1 MAVYT
6 SLTAAELTDLLS
18 RYDVGE
24 LVALTPISAGIENSN
39 YAVTTSQGEYVL
51 TLFEHHAP
59 DEVRNFVRLARHL
72 GSKDLCVPSP
82 VEDASGAWLHSLKN
96 KPTILCQR
104 FAGSHPDQLSEQQCE
119 AIGRELAEFH
129 LASCDLPDPRHDER
143 GYDWWQSIAPELST
157 DLDASDKALLTD
169 ELAFQ
174 QAQRAQW
181 CQLPHGWIHADLFH
195 DNALFDGD
203 ELTAILDLYN
213 ACEGAWL
220 YDLAIVAN
228 DWCASDDSGLGDSGL
243 DPKRF
248 EALVIGYQ
256 SVRPLSEF
264 EAGMWNT
271 VLRGA
276 ALRFWLSRLLATR
289 IAAQRGERLP
299 ASKQP
304 QEYRDRLLWH
314 RAQAGEPY

>member
-6 SLTAAELTDLLS
+6 SLTAADVSDLLS
-18 RYDVGE
+18 HFDLGE
-24 LVALTPISAGIENSN
+24 LVEHSPISAGIENSN

-72 GSKDLCVPSP
+72 GEKDLCVPSP
-82 VEDASGAWLHSLKN
+82 VEDASGVWLHSLKN
-96 KPTILCQR
+96 KPAILCRR
-104 FAGSHPDQLSEQQCE
+104 FTGSHPDQLSEQQCE

-129 LASCDLPDPRHDER
+129 LASSDLPDPRHDER

-157 DLDASDKALLTD
+157 DLEASDKALLTD

-174 QAQRAQW
+174 KAQRAQW

-228 DWCASDDSGLGDSGL
+228 DWCASDDSGL

-248 EALVIGYQ
+248 EALLIGYQ
-256 SVRPLSEF
+256 SVR
-264 EAGMWNT
+264 
-271 VLRGA
+271 
-276 ALRFWLSRLLATR
+276 
-289 IAAQRGERLP
+289 
-299 ASKQP
+299 
-304 QEYRDRLLWH
+304 
-314 RAQAGEPY
+314 

>member
-6 SLTAAELTDLLS
+6 SLTAADVSDLLS
-18 RYDVGE
+18 HFDLGE
-24 LVALTPISAGIENSN
+24 LVEHSPISAGIENSN
-39 YAVTTSQGEYVL
+39 YAVTSSQGEYVL

-72 GSKDLCVPSP
+72 GEKDLCVPSP
-82 VEDASGAWLHSLKN
+82 VEGASGVWLHSLKN
-96 KPTILCQR
+96 KPAILCRR
-104 FAGSHPDQLSEQQCE
+104 FTGSHPDQLSEQQCE

-129 LASCDLPDPRHDER
+129 LASSDLPDPRHDER

-157 DLDASDKALLTD
+157 DLEASDKALLTD

-174 QAQRAQW
+174 KAQRQHW

-243 DPKRF
+243 DLKRF
-248 EALVIGYQ
+248 EALLIGYQ

-264 EAGMWNT
+264 ESGMWNT
-271 VLRGA
+271 ALRGA
-276 ALRFWLSRLLATR
+276 ALRFWLSRLLAAR
-289 IAAQRGERLP
+289 MAKSRSEELP
-299 ASKQP
+299 AHKQP
-304 QEYRDRLLWH
+304 TEYRDRLRWH
-314 RAQAGEPY
+314 RGKSLSKG

>member
-6 SLTAAELTDLLS
+6 SLTAADVSDLLS
-18 RYDVGE
+18 HFDLGE
-24 LVALTPISAGIENSN
+24 LVEYSPISAGIENSN

-82 VEDASGAWLHSLKN
+82 VGDTEGLWLHSLKN
-96 KPTILCQR
+96 KPAILCRR
-104 FAGSHPDQLSEQQCE
+104 FSGEHPKQLSTAQCE
-119 AIGRELAEFH
+119 EIGRELAEFH
-129 LASCDLPDPRHDER
+129 LASSDLPDPRHDER
-143 GYDWWQSIAPELST
+143 GYDWWQSIAPDLSA
-157 DLDASDKALLTD
+157 DLGDDDKALLAD

-174 QAQRAQW
+174 KAQRQHW

-228 DWCASDDSGLGDSGL
+228 DWCALPDGAVESE
-243 DPKRF
+243 RF
-248 EALVIGYQ
+248 TALIDGYQ
-256 SVRPLSEF
+256 SVRALADVESNF
-264 EAGMWNT
+264 WNT

-276 ALRFWLSRLLATR
+276 ALRFWLSRLLAAR
-289 IAAQRGERLP
+289 MAKSRSEELP
-299 ASKQP
+299 AHKQP
-304 QEYRDRLLWH
+304 TEYRDRLRWH
-314 RAQAGEPY
+314 RSHSLPEG

>member
-6 SLTAAELTDLLS
+6 SLTAADVSDLLS
-18 RYDVGE
+18 HFDLGE
-24 LVALTPISAGIENSN
+24 LVEHSPISAGIENSN
-39 YAVTTSQGEYVL
+39 YAVTSSQGEYVL

-72 GSKDLCVPSP
+72 GEKDLCVPSP
-82 VEDASGAWLHSLKN
+82 VEDASGVWLHSLKN
-96 KPTILCQR
+96 KPAILCRR
-104 FAGSHPDQLSEQQCE
+104 FTGSHPDQLSEQQCE

-129 LASCDLPDPRHDER
+129 VASSDLPDPRHDER

-157 DLDASDKALLTD
+157 DLEASDKALLTD
-169 ELAFQ
+169 ELVFQ
-174 QAQRAQW
+174 KAQRQHW

-243 DPKRF
+243 DLKRF
-248 EALVIGYQ
+248 EALLIGYQ

-264 EAGMWNT
+264 ESGMWNT
-271 VLRGA
+271 ALRGA
-276 ALRFWLSRLLATR
+276 ALRFWLSRLLAAR
-289 IAAQRGERLP
+289 MAKSRSEELP
-299 ASKQP
+299 AHKQP
-304 QEYRDRLLWH
+304 TEYRDRLRWH
-314 RAQAGEPY
+314 RGKSLSKG

>member
-6 SLTAAELTDLLS
+6 SLTAADVSDLLS
-18 RYDVGE
+18 HFDLGE
-24 LVALTPISAGIENSN
+24 LVEHSPISAGIENSN
-39 YAVTTSQGEYVL
+39 YAVTSSQGEYVL

-72 GSKDLCVPSP
+72 GEKDLCVPSP
-82 VEDASGAWLHSLKN
+82 VEDASGVWLHSLKN
-96 KPTILCQR
+96 KPAILCRR
-104 FAGSHPDQLSEQQCE
+104 FTGSHPDQLSEQQCE

-129 LASCDLPDPRHDER
+129 LASSDLPDPRHDER

-157 DLDASDKALLTD
+157 DLEASDKALLTD

-174 QAQRAQW
+174 KAQRQHW

-243 DPKRF
+243 DLKRF
-248 EALVIGYQ
+248 EALLIGYQ

-264 EAGMWNT
+264 ESGMWNT
-271 VLRGA
+271 ALRGA
-276 ALRFWLSRLLATR
+276 ALRFWLSRLLAAR
-289 IAAQRGERLP
+289 MAKSRSEELP
-299 ASKQP
+299 AHKQP
-304 QEYRDRLLWH
+304 TEYRDRLRWH
-314 RAQAGEPY
+314 RGKSLSKG

>member
-6 SLTAAELTDLLS
+6 SLTAADVSDLLS
-18 RYDVGE
+18 HFDLGE
-24 LVALTPISAGIENSN
+24 LVEYSPISAGIENSN

-82 VEDASGAWLHSLKN
+82 VDDTEGLWLQSLKN
-96 KPTILCQR
+96 KPAILCRR
-104 FAGSHPDQLSEQQCE
+104 FSGEHPKQLSTAQCA
-119 AIGRELAEFH
+119 AIGRELAQFH
-129 LASCDLPDPRHDER
+129 LASRDLPDPRHDER
-143 GYDWWQSIAPELST
+143 GYDWWQNIAPELSR
-157 DLDASDKALLTD
+157 DLGDEDRELLND

-174 QAQRAQW
+174 KAQRQHW

-228 DWCASDDSGLGDSGL
+228 DWCALPDGGVESE
-243 DPKRF
+243 RF
-248 EALVIGYQ
+248 AALVDGYQ
-256 SVRPLSEF
+256 SVRALADVESSF
-264 EAGMWNT
+264 WNT

-276 ALRFWLSRLLATR
+276 ALRFWLSRLLAAR
-289 IAAQRGERLP
+289 MAKSRSEELP
-299 ASKQP
+299 AHKQP
-304 QEYRDRLLWH
+304 TEYRDRLRWH
-314 RAQAGEPY
+314 RSKSLSKG

>member
-6 SLTAAELTDLLS
+6 SLTAADVSDLLS
-18 RYDVGE
+18 HFDLGE
-24 LVALTPISAGIENSN
+24 LVEHSPISAGIENSN
-39 YAVTTSQGEYVL
+39 YAVTSSQGEYVL

-72 GSKDLCVPSP
+72 GEKDLCVPSP
-82 VEDASGAWLHSLKN
+82 VEDASGVWLHSLKN
-96 KPTILCQR
+96 KPAILCRR
-104 FAGSHPDQLSEQQCE
+104 FTGSHPDQLSEQQCE

-129 LASCDLPDPRHDER
+129 VASSDLPDPRHDER

-157 DLDASDKALLTD
+157 DLEASDKALLTD

-174 QAQRAQW
+174 KAQRQHW

-243 DPKRF
+243 DLKRF
-248 EALVIGYQ
+248 EALLIGYQ

-264 EAGMWNT
+264 ESGMWNT
-271 VLRGA
+271 ALRGA
-276 ALRFWLSRLLATR
+276 ALRFWLSRLLAAR
-289 IAAQRGERLP
+289 MAKSRSEELP
-299 ASKQP
+299 AHKQP
-304 QEYRDRLLWH
+304 TEYRDRLRWH
-314 RAQAGEPY
+314 RGKSLSKG

>member
-6 SLTAAELTDLLS
+6 SLTAADVSDLLS
-18 RYDVGE
+18 HFDLGE
-24 LVALTPISAGIENSN
+24 LVEHSPISAGIENSN
-39 YAVTTSQGEYVL
+39 YAVTSSQGEYVL

-72 GSKDLCVPSP
+72 GEKDLCVPSP
-82 VEDASGAWLHSLKN
+82 VEGASGVWLHSLKN
-96 KPTILCQR
+96 KPAILCRR
-104 FAGSHPDQLSEQQCE
+104 FTGSHPDQLSEQQCE

-129 LASCDLPDPRHDER
+129 LASSDLPDPRHDER

-157 DLDASDKALLTD
+157 DLEASDKALLTD

-174 QAQRAQW
+174 KAQRAQW

-243 DPKRF
+243 DLKRF
-248 EALVIGYQ
+248 EALLIGYQ

-264 EAGMWNT
+264 ESGMWNT
-271 VLRGA
+271 ALRAA
-276 ALRFWLSRLLATR
+276 ALRFWLSRLLAAR
-289 IAAQRGERLP
+289 MAKSRSEELP
-299 ASKQP
+299 AHKQP
-304 QEYRDRLLWH
+304 TEYRDRLRWH
-314 RAQAGEPY
+314 RGKSLSKG

>member
-18 RYDVGE
+18 HYDVGE
-24 LVALTPISAGIENSN
+24 LVAFTPISAGIENSN

-51 TLFEHHAP
+51 TLFENHAP

-72 GSKDLCVPSP
+72 GTKAVCVPSP
-82 VEDASGAWLHSLKN
+82 VDDARGTWLHCLKN

-129 LASCDLPDPRHDER
+129 LASSDLPDPRHDER
-143 GYDWWQSIAPELST
+143 GYDWWQSIAPELSA
-157 DLDASDKALLTD
+157 DLDASDQALLTD

-174 QAQRAQW
+174 KSQRPQW

-228 DWCASDDSGLGDSGL
+228 DWCASDDSELGDSGL

-256 SVRPLSEF
+256 SVRPLSQF

>member
-18 RYDVGE
+18 QYDVGE
-24 LVALTPISAGIENSN
+24 LVAYTPISAGIENSN
-39 YAVTTSQGEYVL
+39 YAVTTSQREYVL

-72 GSKDLCVPSP
+72 GTKAMSVPSP
-82 VEDASGAWLHSLKN
+82 VEDASGVWLHSLKN

-129 LASCDLPDPRHDER
+129 LASSDLPDPRHDER
-143 GYDWWQSIAPELST
+143 GYDWWQSIASELST
-157 DLDASDKALLTD
+157 DLNASDKALLTD

-228 DWCASDDSGLGDSGL
+228 DWCASDDSGL

-264 EAGMWNT
+264 ESGMWNT

-289 IAAQRGERLP
+289 MAKSRSEELP
-299 ASKQP
+299 AHKQP
-304 QEYRDRLLWH
+304 TEYRDRLRWH
-314 RAQAGEPY
+314 RAKSLSKG

>member
-6 SLTAAELTDLLS
+6 SLTAVELTDLLS
-18 RYDVGE
+18 HYDVGE
-24 LVALTPISAGIENSN
+24 LVAFTPISAGIENSN

-72 GSKDLCVPSP
+72 STKAVCVPSP
-82 VEDASGAWLHSLKN
+82 VEDASGVWLNSLKS

-129 LASCDLPDPRHDER
+129 LASSDLPDPRHDER
-143 GYDWWQSIAPELST
+143 GYDWWQNIAPELST

-174 QAQRAQW
+174 QAQRPHW

-228 DWCASDDSGLGDSGL
+228 DWCASDDSGVGDGGL

-256 SVRPLSEF
+256 SVRPLSDF

-314 RAQAGEPY
+314 RAPPTHL

>member
-6 SLTAAELTDLLS
+6 SLTAAELSELLS
-18 RYDVGE
+18 HFDLGE
-24 LVALTPISAGIENSN
+24 LVEYAPISAGIENSN
-39 YAVTTSQGEYVL
+39 YAVSTSQSEYVL
-51 TLFEHHAP
+51 TLFEHHAQ

-82 VEDASGAWLHSLKN
+82 VEDAEGLWLHSLKN
-96 KPTILCQR
+96 KPAILCRR
-104 FAGSHPDQLSEQQCE
+104 FSGGHPKQLSTAQCA
-119 AIGRELAEFH
+119 AIGRELAQFH
-129 LASCDLPDPRHDER
+129 LASRDLPDPRHDER
-143 GYDWWQSIAPELST
+143 GYDWWQSMAPELSR
-157 DLDASDKALLTD
+157 DLSDDDTELLND

-174 QAQRAQW
+174 KAQRKHW

-228 DWCASDDSGLGDSGL
+228 DWCALPDGGVESE
-243 DPKRF
+243 RF
-248 EALVIGYQ
+248 IALVDGYQ
-256 SVRPLSEF
+256 SVRALADVEQ
-264 EAGMWNT
+264 GLWNT

-276 ALRFWLSRLLATR
+276 ALRFWLSRLLAAR
-289 IAAQRGERLP
+289 MAKSRSEELP
-299 ASKQP
+299 AHKQP
-304 QEYRDRLLWH
+304 MEYRDRLRWH
-314 RAQAGEPY
+314 RAHSLPEG

>member
-18 RYDVGE
+18 HYDVGE
-24 LVALTPISAGIENSN
+24 LVAFTPISAGIENSN

-51 TLFEHHAP
+51 TLFENHAP

-72 GSKDLCVPSP
+72 GTKAVCVPSP
-82 VEDASGAWLHSLKN
+82 VEDARGTWLHSLKN

-104 FAGSHPDQLSEQQCE
+104 FSGSHPDQLSTAQCE

-129 LASCDLPDPRHDER
+129 LASSDLPDPRHDER

-157 DLDASDKALLTD
+157 DLDVGDQALLTD

-174 QAQRAQW
+174 QAQRTRW

-243 DPKRF
+243 DSKCF
-248 EALVIGYQ
+248 EALLIGYQ

-314 RAQAGEPY
+314 RAQAGG

>member
-6 SLTAAELTDLLS
+6 SLTAADVSDLLS
-18 RYDVGE
+18 HFDLGE
-24 LVALTPISAGIENSN
+24 LVKYSPISAGIENSN

-72 GSKDLCVPSP
+72 GSKNLCVPSP
-82 VEDASGAWLHSLKN
+82 VDDAEGAWLHSLKS
-96 KPTILCQR
+96 KPAILCRR
-104 FAGSHPDQLSEQQCE
+104 FSGGHPKQLSTAQCA
-119 AIGRELAEFH
+119 AIGRELAQFH
-129 LASCDLPDPRHDER
+129 LASRDLPDPRHDER
-143 GYDWWQSIAPELST
+143 GYDWWQSMAPELSR
-157 DLDASDKALLTD
+157 DLSDEDTELLND

-174 QAQRAQW
+174 KAQRQHW

-228 DWCASDDSGLGDSGL
+228 DWCALPDGGVESE
-243 DPKRF
+243 RF
-248 EALVIGYQ
+248 TALIDGYQ
-256 SVRPLSEF
+256 SVRALADVESSF
-264 EAGMWNT
+264 WTT

-276 ALRFWLSRLLATR
+276 ALRFWLSRLLAAR
-289 IAAQRGERLP
+289 MAKSRSEELP
-299 ASKQP
+299 AHKQP
-304 QEYRDRLLWH
+304 TEYRDRLRWH
-314 RAQAGEPY
+314 RSHSLPEG

>member
-6 SLTAAELTDLLS
+6 SLTAADLSDLLS
-18 RYDVGE
+18 HFDLGD
-24 LVALTPISAGIENSN
+24 LVEHSPIRAGIENSN
-39 YAVTTSQGEYVL
+39 YAVTSSQGEYVL

-72 GSKDLCVPSP
+72 GEKDLCVPSP
-82 VEDASGAWLHSLKN
+82 VEGASGVWLHSLKN
-96 KPTILCQR
+96 KPAILCRR
-104 FAGSHPDQLSEQQCE
+104 FTGSHPDQLSEQQCE

-129 LASCDLPDPRHDER
+129 LASSDLPDPRHDER

-157 DLDASDKALLTD
+157 DLEASDKALLTD

-174 QAQRAQW
+174 KAQRQHW

-243 DPKRF
+243 DLKRF
-248 EALVIGYQ
+248 EALLIGYQ

-264 EAGMWNT
+264 ESGMWNT
-271 VLRGA
+271 ALRGA
-276 ALRFWLSRLLATR
+276 ALRFWLSRLLAAR
-289 IAAQRGERLP
+289 MAKSRSEELP
-299 ASKQP
+299 AHKQP
-304 QEYRDRLLWH
+304 TEYRDRLRWH
-314 RAQAGEPY
+314 RGKSLSKG

>member
-6 SLTAAELTDLLS
+6 SLTAADVSDLLS
-18 RYDVGE
+18 HFDLGE
-24 LVALTPISAGIENSN
+24 LVEYSPISAGIENSN
-39 YAVTTSQGEYVL
+39 YAVTSSQGEYVL

-72 GSKDLCVPSP
+72 GEKDLCVPSP
-82 VEDASGAWLHSLKN
+82 VEDASGVWLHSLKN
-96 KPTILCQR
+96 KPAILCRR
-104 FAGSHPDQLSEQQCE
+104 FTGSHPDQLSEQQCE

-129 LASCDLPDPRHDER
+129 LASSDLPDPRYDER
-143 GYDWWQSIAPELST
+143 GYDWWQSIAPDLSV
-157 DLDASDKALLTD
+157 DLDDDDKALLAD

-174 QAQRAQW
+174 KAQRQHW

-228 DWCASDDSGLGDSGL
+228 DWCALPDGGVESE
-243 DPKRF
+243 RF
-248 EALVIGYQ
+248 TALIDGYQ
-256 SVRPLSEF
+256 SVRALADVESSF
-264 EAGMWNT
+264 WNT

-276 ALRFWLSRLLATR
+276 ALRFWLSRLLAAR
-289 IAAQRGERLP
+289 MAKSRSEELP
-299 ASKQP
+299 AHKQP
-304 QEYRDRLLWH
+304 TEYRDRLRWH
-314 RAQAGEPY
+314 RAKSLSKG

>member
-6 SLTAAELTDLLS
+6 SLAAADISDLLS
-18 RYDVGE
+18 QYDVGE
-24 LVALTPISAGIENSN
+24 LVAFAAISAGIENSN
-39 YAVTTSQGEYVL
+39 YAVTTSAGEYVL

-82 VEDASGAWLHSLKN
+82 VDDASASWLHSLKN
-96 KPTILCQR
+96 KPAILCRR
-104 FAGSHPDQLSEQQCE
+104 FAGTHPKELTTAQCE

-129 LASCDLPDPRHDER
+129 LASSDLPDPRHDER
-143 GYDWWQSIAPELST
+143 GYDWWQNVAPDLSA
-157 DLDASDKALLTD
+157 DLSDDDKALLAD

-174 QAQRAQW
+174 KSQRAQW

-195 DNALFDGD
+195 DNALFEGE

-228 DWCASDDSGLGDSGL
+228 DWCALPDGGVE
-243 DPKRF
+243 PERF
-248 EALVIGYQ
+248 AALVDGYQ
-256 SVRPLSEF
+256 SVRALTEV
-264 EAGMWNT
+264 ETRLWNT

-276 ALRFWLSRLLATR
+276 ALRFWLSRLLAAR
-289 IAAQRGERLP
+289 MARSRCEELP
-299 ASKQP
+299 AHKQP
-304 QEYRDRLLWH
+304 SEYRDRLIWH
-314 RAQAGEPY
+314 RTHTLKA

>member
-6 SLTAAELTDLLS
+6 SLTAADVSDLLS
-18 RYDVGE
+18 HFDLGE
-24 LVALTPISAGIENSN
+24 LVEHSPISAGIENSN

-72 GSKDLCVPSP
+72 GEKDLCVPSP
-82 VEDASGAWLHSLKN
+82 VEGASGVWLHSLKN
-96 KPTILCQR
+96 KPAILCRR
-104 FAGSHPDQLSEQQCE
+104 FTGSHPDQLSEQQCE

-129 LASCDLPDPRHDER
+129 LASSDLPDPRHDER
-143 GYDWWQSIAPELST
+143 GYDWWHSIAPELST
-157 DLDASDKALLTD
+157 DLEASDKALLTD

-174 QAQRAQW
+174 KAQRAQW

-276 ALRFWLSRLLATR
+276 ALRFWLSRLLAAR
-289 IAAQRGERLP
+289 MAKSRSEELP
-299 ASKQP
+299 AHKQP
-304 QEYRDRLLWH
+304 TEYRDRLRWH
-314 RAQAGEPY
+314 RGKSLSKG

>member
-6 SLTAAELTDLLS
+6 SLTAADVSDLLS
-18 RYDVGE
+18 HFDLGE
-24 LVALTPISAGIENSN
+24 LVEHSPISAGIENSN
-39 YAVTTSQGEYVL
+39 YAVTSSQGEYVL

-72 GSKDLCVPSP
+72 GEKDLCVPSP
-82 VEDASGAWLHSLKN
+82 VEGASGVWLHSLKN
-96 KPTILCQR
+96 KPAILCRR
-104 FAGSHPDQLSEQQCE
+104 FTGSHPDQLSEQQCE

-129 LASCDLPDPRHDER
+129 LASSDLPDPRHDER

-157 DLDASDKALLTD
+157 DLEASDKALLTD

-174 QAQRAQW
+174 KAQRAQW

-228 DWCASDDSGLGDSGL
+228 DWCASDDSGLDL
-243 DPKRF
+243 KRF
-248 EALVIGYQ
+248 EALLIGYQ

-264 EAGMWNT
+264 ESGMWNT
-271 VLRGA
+271 ALRGA
-276 ALRFWLSRLLATR
+276 ALRFWLSRLLAAR
-289 IAAQRGERLP
+289 MAKSRSEELP
-299 ASKQP
+299 AHKQP
-304 QEYRDRLLWH
+304 TEYRDRLRWH
-314 RAQAGEPY
+314 RGKSLSKG